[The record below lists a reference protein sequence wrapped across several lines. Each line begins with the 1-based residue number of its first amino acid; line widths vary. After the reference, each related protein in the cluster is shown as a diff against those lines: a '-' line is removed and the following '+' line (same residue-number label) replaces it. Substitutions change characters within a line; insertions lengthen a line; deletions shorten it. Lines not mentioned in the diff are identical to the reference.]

1 MILDVSENESFDS
14 WLGYTFG
21 DDAGSSSLKGRL
33 SDPTCVGL
41 KVEFEFGGARWMFSS
56 IDHMLGI
63 REEPFMTE
71 ALDSRATSR
80 ESSALAEVDWTRC
93 CISLVRDVLLVQW
106 NRLVG
111 PGIPTH

>member
-1 MILDVSENESFDS
+1 
-14 WLGYTFG
+14 
-21 DDAGSSSLKGRL
+21 
-33 SDPTCVGL
+33 
-41 KVEFEFGGARWMFSS
+41 
-56 IDHMLGI
+56 MLGI

-80 ESSALAEVDWTRC
+80 ESSALAEGDWRC